1 MAEQV
6 WRQSCKESTA
16 VWRGVRRHVVARR
29 ACYDAGDPG
38 SLSGTFFRVR
48 ASTRL
53 RAAKE
58 SKKPLVFNFFGLAG
72 CKTLEYK
79 LLTLKRRG
87 ERLQPAKIRPTHVKN
102 H

>member
-1 MAEQV
+1 M
-6 WRQSCKESTA
+6 
-16 VWRGVRRHVVARR
+16 ARR

-58 SKKPLVFNFFGLAG
+58 SKKALSLIFFGLAA
-72 CKTLEYK
+72 CKTLERK
-79 LLTLKRRG
+79 VLTLKARR
-87 ERLQPAKIRPTHVKN
+87 EAAAS
-102 H
+102 